1 MKTVK
6 TNIENL
12 NHVVDDRKIP
22 QSAVSWDLGER
33 VEERE
38 RKENGGF
45 IPSSCRQTRRS
56 PWSRFRPRRPPL

>member
-1 MKTVK
+1 M
-6 TNIENL
+6 
-12 NHVVDDRKIP
+12 VDDRKIP